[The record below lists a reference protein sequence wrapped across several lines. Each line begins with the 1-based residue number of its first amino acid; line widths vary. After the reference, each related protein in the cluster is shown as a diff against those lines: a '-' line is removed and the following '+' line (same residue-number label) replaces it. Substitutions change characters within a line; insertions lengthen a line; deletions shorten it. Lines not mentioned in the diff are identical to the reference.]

1 MGANAFCLAG
11 GALELVEAILE
22 VVDALATGPL
32 KNDED
37 EDRDAEDDEDE
48 DFHRRMEMSM
58 PRRMA

>member
-1 MGANAFCLAG
+1 MGADAFCLAG

-37 EDRDAEDDEDE
+37 EDRDAEDGEE
-48 DFHRRMEMSM
+48 GGFHKRMEMSM